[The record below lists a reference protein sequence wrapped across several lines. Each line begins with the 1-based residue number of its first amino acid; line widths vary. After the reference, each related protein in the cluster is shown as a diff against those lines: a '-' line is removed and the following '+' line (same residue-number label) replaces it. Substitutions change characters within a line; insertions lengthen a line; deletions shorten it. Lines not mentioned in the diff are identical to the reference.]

1 MAPIFGGLAT
11 KAFSHT
17 SSDLP
22 ANVADYIMN
31 TILPRM
37 LVHPTTSS
45 SAWLEAYCQHPLSFH
60 TFNFACAVHADLA
73 GNQIIR
79 TRSRAAL
86 FQKTVTISLLNRI
99 LTNQSKD
106 LEIILVSVL
115 LLAGHEL
122 DERSVSGRAAVAG
135 PVMHFQ
141 PHLPRCR
148 WIDVY
153 GRLEEEPAHSA
164 AMVLLVR
171 QLGGLSKIT
180 MLGLAD
186 LVAFAE
192 LMWASPRLNRPRFTC
207 LWDMDPS
214 ILRHHRV
221 QSSEPGMSAPGRGF
235 FTRIA
240 GGLPSHALTVM
251 IRLATIDRYMA
262 ACRLRRLQPEEEENL
277 IATRNAVQ
285 HALLSLPTWESL
297 TKEEQIHGN
306 KKAYECCFQTAAL
319 YSNAVIMGFPPHLG
333 WHVNLLHNLRS
344 IIGPDPV
351 DEWDDN
357 MHDLLIWSLSV
368 GALAGFPVQIIYE

>member
-1 MAPIFGGLAT
+1 MLPKTERADPPLARTMAPIFGGLAT

-186 LVAFAE
+186 LVA
-192 LMWASPRLNRPRFTC
+192 L
-207 LWDMDPS
+207 
-214 ILRHHRV
+214 
-221 QSSEPGMSAPGRGF
+221 
-235 FTRIA
+235 
-240 GGLPSHALTVM
+240 
-251 IRLATIDRYMA
+251 
-262 ACRLRRLQPEEEENL
+262 
-277 IATRNAVQ
+277 
-285 HALLSLPTWESL
+285 
-297 TKEEQIHGN
+297 
-306 KKAYECCFQTAAL
+306 
-319 YSNAVIMGFPPHLG
+319 
-333 WHVNLLHNLRS
+333 
-344 IIGPDPV
+344 
-351 DEWDDN
+351 
-357 MHDLLIWSLSV
+357 
-368 GALAGFPVQIIYE
+368 